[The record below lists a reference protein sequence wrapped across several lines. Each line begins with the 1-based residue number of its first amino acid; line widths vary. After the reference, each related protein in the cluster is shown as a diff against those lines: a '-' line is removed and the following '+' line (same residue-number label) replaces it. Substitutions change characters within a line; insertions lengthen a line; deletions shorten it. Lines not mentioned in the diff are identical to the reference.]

1 MPTDDEQ
8 DNIKRGT
15 VLKYPDEF
23 TGDDHLRERSH
34 PFNAEDS
41 YVKNANVSLLTPSK
55 TDADFA
61 ADLKE
66 RIIGAYQPL
75 FKVMEEADKKG
86 FGINVQ
92 AGKTAMGKF
101 DFAQLQIIKIY

>member
-1 MPTDDEQ
+1 MPNDDYLPE
-8 DNIKRGT
+8 DGSNIKFQ
-15 VLKYPDEF
+15 KIME
-23 TGDDHLRERSH
+23 ERK
-34 PFNAEDS
+34 
-41 YVKNANVSLLTPSK
+41 VTQLIPSK
-55 TDADFA
+55 TDGDFA

-66 RIIGAYQPL
+66 RIIEAYQPL